1 MGRMK
6 KLIVLS
12 PDPADYRVLHDLL
25 RVYFPRLSF
34 VEEEKGA
41 VYWLTGRAQ
50 TSMSFQAAPGDE
62 LSADS
67 GAVNAEV
74 QTNDEGPAL
83 VMKIEKKEAPLEIRV
98 AALKDG
104 RLVDQQTEK
113 IFAES
118 FPEETEHRQRR
129 LLRLCFQRVLVRLLV
144 LQPSPWGILTGVRP
158 TKIAHRL
165 LDAGCSAEKTVAH
178 LCQDYDL
185 SRKRAELLTRV
196 ALYQR
201 PYLAE
206 QNESKLLSIYIS
218 IPFCPTRCHYCSFPA
233 FSVERWGAQVPAYL
247 SGLEKEIAAVGAALS
262 GTGAKVR
269 TVYLGGGTPTVLSAE
284 QLAHLLATVERSF
297 DFTGERELT
306 VEGGRPDTLSEE
318 KLRVLKAHQLSRLS
332 INPQTMSD
340 ETLVRIGRQHTVQ
353 EIYEAYRLARK
364 TGLPIL
370 NMDLIIGLPGEKG
383 TVLEATLEKVLQLAP
398 ENITLHALA
407 MKRAAYYRQEKI
419 VLPVPSEGIQMMDLA
434 HRRLQDAGYHPYYLY
449 RQKEIFAHGENVGYT
464 LPGKACLYNILMMEE
479 RQTILGFGVGSGS
492 KLVNY
497 ADWTLEN
504 IYNPKDVQ
512 VYLERLE
519 EIINRKVDKLLR
531 IL

>member
-1 MGRMK
+1 
-6 KLIVLS
+6 
-12 PDPADYRVLHDLL
+12 
-25 RVYFPRLSF
+25 
-34 VEEEKGA
+34 
-41 VYWLTGRAQ
+41 
-50 TSMSFQAAPGDE
+50 
-62 LSADS
+62 
-67 GAVNAEV
+67 
-74 QTNDEGPAL
+74 
-83 VMKIEKKEAPLEIRV
+83 
-98 AALKDG
+98 
-104 RLVDQQTEK
+104 
-113 IFAES
+113 
-118 FPEETEHRQRR
+118 
-129 LLRLCFQRVLVRLLV
+129 
-144 LQPSPWGILTGVRP
+144 
-158 TKIAHRL
+158 
-165 LDAGCSAEKTVAH
+165 
-178 LCQDYDL
+178 
-185 SRKRAELLTRV
+185 
-196 ALYQR
+196 
-201 PYLAE
+201 
-206 QNESKLLSIYIS
+206 
-218 IPFCPTRCHYCSFPA
+218 
-233 FSVERWGAQVPAYL
+233 VPAYL